1 MSRQIN
7 PGRTISTSFN
17 MDVGV
22 LEFPLLE
29 DYGQAHVQKGF

>member
-1 MSRQIN
+1 MFRQIN
-7 PGRTISTSFN
+7 PVRIFSTSFN